1 MTLRPFCDCIYLERI
16 DAKPDAGLLA
26 YLLPD
31 VIDRAESFLSPK
43 RQSDFLWTR
52 LLLVAL
58 GKVRGLA
65 VQFRENPPFIPRF
78 LTRQRLSE
86 RLLRPLPWRLI

>member
-1 MTLRPFCDCIYLERI
+1 MTFRPFCDCIYLERI

-31 VIDRAESFLSPK
+31 VIERAESFLSPK

-58 GKVRGLA
+58 GKVRGLE
-65 VQFRENPPFIPRF
+65 VQFRENPPYSPIV
-78 LTRQRLSE
+78 LSDS
-86 RLLRPLPWRLI
+86 PLYSTISHTATLV